1 MIVEQNSMTNR
12 PETSNASATQL
23 QEGNEGKERG
33 GGFSVNYWR
42 GGLVSWAWRRPSGRA
57 DSTHDGRHLS
67 LPH

>member
-1 MIVEQNSMTNR
+1 MTNR

-42 GGLVSWAWRRPSGRA
+42 GGLVSWA
-57 DSTHDGRHLS
+57 
-67 LPH
+67 